1 MAKKIA
7 RQVIAMAK
15 ARRITPAAAKRLAA
29 AKPFSQPTPS
39 LGLPMAGMPRAS
51 RAPRPFG
58 MPRRPHRGA
67 VNYGH

>member
-15 ARRITPAAAKRLAA
+15 ARRITPAVAKRLAA
-29 AKPFSQPTPS
+29 AKPFTRPTPS
-39 LGLPMAGMPRAS
+39 LALPMKGMPRAP

-58 MPRRPHRGA
+58 MPPRRRRR
-67 VNYGH
+67 V